1 MLSIQAV
8 CGLLRLR
15 APGIVPCVITFSLF
29 PHGVIIVRWAQCG
42 AYISIFI
49 HIQVLVGYLSSYI
62 RSIFYV
68 YLSGPLN
75 VSVCV
80 CVRACVRVCVC
91 LLGMAVSVRTVSVVR
106 VM

>member
-1 MLSIQAV
+1 M
-8 CGLLRLR
+8 
-15 APGIVPCVITFSLF
+15 
-29 PHGVIIVRWAQCG
+29 
-42 AYISIFI
+42 
-49 HIQVLVGYLSSYI
+49 QVLVGYLSSSYI

-75 VSVCV
+75 VSACV
-80 CVRACVRVCVC
+80 FVRVCVC